1 MKTSIQNELEILKTE
16 ETIFLNF
23 MSENYHIFFNSNIF
37 LKDIQYAV
45 KHFFELKGNSLNY
58 TQVENLTN
66 KFTEHLEK
74 EDKLFKIDHKTWRVN
89 FHLNQKENL
98 KEQEEKSIPS

>member
-1 MKTSIQNELEILKTE
+1 MKTSIQNELKLLKTE

-66 KFTEHLEK
+66 QFIEHLEK
-74 EDKLFKIDHKTWRVN
+74 ENKLFKIDHKTWKVN
-89 FHLNQKENL
+89 FHLDQKEDLEVQN
-98 KEQEEKSIPS
+98 Q

>member
-1 MKTSIQNELEILKTE
+1 MKTSIQNELKLLKTE

-23 MSENYHIFFNSNIF
+23 MSENYHLFFNSNIF

-66 KFTEHLEK
+66 QFIEHLEK
-74 EDKLFKIDHKTWRVN
+74 ENKLFKIDHKTWKVN
-89 FHLNQKENL
+89 FHLDQKEDLEVQN
-98 KEQEEKSIPS
+98 Q